1 MHLEENYI
9 KEFEEEQKELEK
21 LVNQTQPLSEKEE
34 HNLELLKQLADA
46 QTSQYEHIENPEYRE
61 FWAEVIYPYMCT
73 VAKLQG
79 GKVTLEINEETLT
92 GKLTYLGHDLIINNV
107 CCETLNIV
115 RIMLIYTDDFFINAK
130 DGLTELQFLF
140 QLHEEKQITDNSEEI
155 KNLRKQLFTTEY
167 FQLIYSDK

>member
-92 GKLTYLGHDLIINNV
+92 GKLT
-107 CCETLNIV
+107 
-115 RIMLIYTDDFFINAK
+115 
-130 DGLTELQFLF
+130 
-140 QLHEEKQITDNSEEI
+140 
-155 KNLRKQLFTTEY
+155 
-167 FQLIYSDK
+167 